1 MRVSPRLGTPEVSP
15 MPEANS
21 NRIRMHI
28 AGTTYRME
36 PDEAIKL
43 ANDLADACEQL
54 IIAEVNLYSRPE
66 QREPDK
72 DEEHDVHDD

>member
-1 MRVSPRLGTPEVSP
+1 
-15 MPEANS
+15 
-21 NRIRMHI
+21 
-28 AGTTYRME
+28 ME

>member
-1 MRVSPRLGTPEVSP
+1 MRVSPRVGTPEVSP

-28 AGTTYRME
+28 AGVTYRME
-36 PDEAIKL
+36 PDEAIAL
-43 ANDLADACEQL
+43 ANQLADACEQL

-66 QREPDK
+66 QREDK
-72 DEEHDVHDD
+72 DEEQ